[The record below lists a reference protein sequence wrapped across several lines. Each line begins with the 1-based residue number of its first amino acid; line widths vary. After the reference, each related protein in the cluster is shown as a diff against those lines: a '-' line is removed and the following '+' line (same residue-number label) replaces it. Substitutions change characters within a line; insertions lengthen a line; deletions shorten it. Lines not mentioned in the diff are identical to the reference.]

1 MKKVLLF
8 ALAALAVSAAQAVTF
23 NWTAKLKSDSSNEVP
38 GWCGILAVT
47 GEVARDSID
56 IRTLITTGSPH
67 NSGSYE
73 YDASKLPTGSSVLG
87 AVVMNGTNTYAQL
100 LATDI
105 TAGYTFTSSIDVGDN
120 TAITFIFFNK
130 SWSYAQNIQVN
141 GLEDINEGTTYDLG
155 TWNFQNGGD
164 QTFTVPEPTVLALL
178 ALGVA
183 GVALRRR
190 A

>member
-23 NWTAKLKSDSSNEVP
+23 NWTAKLTNNSSDAQRP
-38 GWCGILAVT
+38 GWCGLMAVT
-47 GEVARDSID
+47 GIVDRDTFAVD
-56 IRTLITTGSPH
+56 GLITTASPH
-67 NSGSYE
+67 LGDQTYT
-73 YDASKLPTGSSVLG
+73 YDATKLPTGATVTKVLL
-87 AVVMNGTNTYAQL
+87 NGKEYNELTGQGTL
-100 LATDI
+100 
-105 TAGYTFTSSIDVGDN
+105 YTFTSSIDLADDVTDL
-120 TAITFIFFNK
+120 TFIFFNRSHK
-130 SWSYAQNIQVN
+130 AAQCIQVS
-141 GLEDINEGTTYDLG
+141 GLEDINEGITYDLG